1 LTPPTE
7 TIRVQFRLKGEGVT
21 MPKKYRVELSIVDD
35 ESDTQL
41 DSDSHTETY
50 ADDTQAREKFKDKLK
65 AARETGRGPR

>member
-1 LTPPTE
+1 
-7 TIRVQFRLKGEGVT
+7 

-35 ESDTQL
+35 ENDTQL

-50 ADDTQAREKFKDKLK
+50 ADDTQAREKFKDKVK